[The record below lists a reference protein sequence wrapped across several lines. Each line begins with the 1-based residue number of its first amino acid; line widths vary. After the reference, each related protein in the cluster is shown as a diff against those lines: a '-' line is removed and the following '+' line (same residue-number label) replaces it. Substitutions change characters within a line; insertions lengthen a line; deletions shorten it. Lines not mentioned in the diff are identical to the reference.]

1 MFDANKGTQVSQ
13 ARIEAMSDQL
23 AADAVNYLENPSV
36 SRSEKEAA
44 IKAATAIFADPEAL
58 KSLAT
63 GTFAQNSTGQPALQL
78 GASSTNKPSPQEVAQ
93 LIGSVASNQD
103 QAQVAMRFLLPSSDA
118 SFLEASRGG
127 VPAEV
132 YTIER
137 ELDEAN
143 RKIDLANDP
152 NNVGSLA
159 EKAKTAETARNVAEE
174 AKAEAVTKQK
184 AAENSLKALQK
195 DVIPKEDVRK
205 IYEEL
210 VKSNQF
216 LGKAKTDESLNKL
229 FELVKPAS

>member
-23 AADAVNYLENPSV
+23 ATDAVNYLENPSV

-118 SFLEASRGG
+118 SFLEARGG
-127 VPAEV
+127 VPLQV
-132 YTIER
+132 SVLER
-137 ELDEAN
+137 ELENAKRELDQA
-143 RKIDLANDP
+143 KDP
-152 NNVGSLA
+152 NVVGSLA
-159 EKAKTAETARNVAEE
+159 EKAKSAEAARSAAEKAKNDALKNLPNGTVLKKDVLDYVKKLRENSKLIGGKAETDKLLEGLE
-174 AKAEAVTKQK
+174 K
-184 AAENSLKALQK
+184 
-195 DVIPKEDVRK
+195 
-205 IYEEL
+205 L
-210 VKSNQF
+210 VS
-216 LGKAKTDESLNKL
+216 
-229 FELVKPAS
+229 

>member
-1 MFDANKGTQVSQ
+1 MFDANKGAQVSQ

-23 AADAVNYLENPSV
+23 ATDAVNYLENPSV

-58 KSLAT
+58 KSLAS
-63 GTFAQNSTGQPALQL
+63 GQFAQNSAGQPALQL
-78 GASSTNKPSPQEVAQ
+78 GSGNRTPDLQEIAQ
-93 LIGSVASNQD
+93 LIKSVAVNQD
-103 QAQVAMRFLLPSSDA
+103 QAQAAMRFLLPPSDA

-132 YTIER
+132 YTLER